1 MTTASWKVA
10 LAFTG
15 VFLAGAVAGG
25 IVSLR
30 VAKAWGPKSGS
41 EGYVAS
47 QMQRFTDNLDLTPEQ
62 RTKIRPILESAGDDL
77 RRLRSETAQIFQ
89 RMEGGIA
96 SELTPEQK
104 AKFDEM
110 QRKQRERWKKM
121 MEAREQRER
130 ERAKARAEGTSP
142 PPPPEQSDRRPP
154 PPPEEPK
161 P

>member
-30 VAKAWGPKSGS
+30 VAKSLHAKKGS
-41 EGYVAS
+41 EGFVAS
-47 QMQRFTDNLDLTPEQ
+47 QMERFTDALDLTPEQ
-62 RTKIRPILESAGDDL
+62 RTKIKPILDSAGDDL
-77 RRLRSETAQIFQ
+77 RRLRAETAQIFQ
-89 RMEGGIA
+89 WMEGGIA

-104 AKFDEM
+104 EKFDEM

-130 ERAKARAEGTSP
+130 ERAKARLEGVTP
-142 PPPPEQSDRRPP
+142 PPSPEKGDHRPP
-154 PPPEEPK
+154 PRPEEPK